1 MQLAAETVLNKGS
14 YRIEKVLGQ
23 GSFGI
28 TYLATNLKNN
38 QRVAIKEFYMKELNS
53 RNNDGSISGMTQGSL
68 SYNYGQKFKKEA
80 QNLANLQ
87 HPNIVRVNESFED
100 NGTFYYAMEYIEGV
114 NLNDYIEKNATSQKD
129 ALNIIKAVADA
140 LVYMHDEKHL
150 LHLDLKP
157 GNIMRRTKDGH
168 VFLID
173 FGLSK
178 HFSDTGQPETSTTI
192 GLGTAGYA
200 PLEQSNQ
207 ANSGEFRPTIDVY
220 ALGATLYKLL
230 IRQAP
235 PNSYEVFCNPKIIEE
250 KLQENGVKGKLAK
263 AVICAMHPHV
273 QKRTQTIKEFLEA
286 LPKTTKPAQANTLQK
301 QQSEE
306 TIVITNTRSQT
317 ANNNYSDEETVA
329 ISSNVNVTNKPSVQ
343 TPTPSPQ
350 VQSTFSSHNDHVDY
364 SDMPTWAIV
373 LLGILSVIFFIG
385 MFFGEFI
392 MSIIF

>member
-1 MQLAAETVLNKGS
+1 MQLAVGTVLHKGT
-14 YRIEKVLGQ
+14 YKIESVLGQ

-28 TYLATNLKNN
+28 TYLATNLRNH

-80 QNLANLQ
+80 QNLANLK

-273 QKRTQTIKEFLEA
+273 QKRTQTVREFVEA
-286 LPKTTKPAQANTLQK
+286 LPKSATKKPTHSQEAQND
-301 QQSEE
+301 EE
-306 TIVITNTRSQT
+306 TEIITGIRST
-317 ANNNYSDEETVA
+317 SNMCIDEETVLISNIKTEVRQPNVQRQNSSLSSTTTSQTSSSSQNSNAFYSELPAWAEVALA
-329 ISSNVNVTNKPSVQ
+329 I
-343 TPTPSPQ
+343 
-350 VQSTFSSHNDHVDY
+350 
-364 SDMPTWAIV
+364 I
-373 LLGILSVIFFIG
+373 GGIFFIG
-385 MFFGEFI
+385 LFI
-392 MSIIF
+392 GLFMS